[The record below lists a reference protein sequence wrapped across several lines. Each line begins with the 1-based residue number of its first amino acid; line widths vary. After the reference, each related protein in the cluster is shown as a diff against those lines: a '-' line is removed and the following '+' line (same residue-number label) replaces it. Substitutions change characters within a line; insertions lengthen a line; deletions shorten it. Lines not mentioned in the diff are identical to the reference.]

1 MTETDIQDTDN
12 TGDKSGGEAA
22 LARPYARAI
31 FELAKT
37 QGDYQKWSDALV
49 LMASIVDNET
59 MANLL
64 DNPRLTRSD
73 ASNLVVQACG
83 NDVGDAQKNLLN
95 ILAENDRL
103 TQLPMIASLYSL
115 FRDEAEGTIEA
126 EVISAQPLNDAHKN
140 AITNALKQR
149 LGRDVQL
156 NCSVNEDLV
165 GGAVIRAGDLVI
177 DGSAVEHLRQL
188 SSALVH

>member
-1 MTETDIQDTDN
+1 MSETSTQDAEN
-12 TGDKSGGEAA
+12 LTGESA
-22 LARPYARAI
+22 LARPYARAV
-31 FELAKT
+31 FELARSQASFQQWT
-37 QGDYQKWSDALV
+37 DNLAM
-49 LMASIVDNET
+49 MAAVVSNQT
-59 MANLL
+59 MRGLL
-64 DNPRLTRSD
+64 DNPRLTRD
-73 ASNLVVQACG
+73 GAADLVIRACG
-83 NDVGDAQKNLLN
+83 EDIGDSGINLLHM
-95 ILAENDRL
+95 LAENDRL
-103 TQLPMIASLYSL
+103 YQLPMIARLYNQ
-115 FRDEAEGTIEA
+115 FRDEAEGTVEA
-126 EVISAQPLNDAHKN
+126 EVISAQPLSEAQKS